1 MAGRENAGRVLVRCL
16 IGAVR
21 IVASLSF
28 VWISKRLVD
37 IATGNV
43 DADLLANILL
53 MVGIMLVQLSNNVLA
68 SYYEGLIT
76 VKIENNLRSRLF
88 AHVMRSRWNGRD
100 ALHSGDTVNRL
111 ETDIHTIT
119 ELIAT
124 RVPDILITVCQ
135 LICASAFLFIMK
147 PDLLWVLLG
156 IMVVAIVSSRLCFFK
171 IRKLSAEIRAKDA
184 QIQAYMQ
191 ENLLHRVL
199 ALTLIGVERV
209 TMRMS
214 GLQGELFDTSVKRL
228 NFNSFAR
235 AFMSLGFAAGYISAF
250 LWGVLGIHS
259 GAVTFGMMTAFL
271 QLVGQVQ
278 GPIAQIAR
286 YIPAVIHSLT
296 SVDRLSELEQLE
308 EEPSEADIFMDGVP
322 GVRVSDVTFGYESVG
337 GSEVASG
344 SVAAGGSGVGGTAAG
359 GTVAAGGSGVGTAKK
374 VLEGFSCVFE
384 PGKMTAVMGP
394 TGVGKSTLI
403 RLVLGLM
410 KPESGA
416 VELYTEAGSS
426 VSGEEAASGSPVST
440 GSATALGAVIP
451 TSAVSVPSGPATR
464 CNFMYVPQGNSLM
477 SGSIRDNFLLA
488 NPNATEQ
495 EMIKALHSACAE
507 FVLDL
512 PDGLDTVCSELGAGL
527 SEGQAQRIAIAR
539 ALLHPG
545 KIMILD
551 ESTSALD
558 SATEDR
564 ILADLRH
571 NLNGQRTIIFITH
584 RQTVADCADAIVE
597 VPVS

>member
-1 MAGRENAGRVLVRCL
+1 MTGFWQCLGNLWRMAGRENAGRVLVRCL

-43 DADLLANILL
+43 DAVLLVNIFL
-53 MVGIMLVQLSNNVLA
+53 MVGIMLVQLGNNVLA

-135 LICASAFLFIMK
+135 LVCASAFLFIMK
-147 PDLLWVLLG
+147 PGLLWVLLG
-156 IMVVAIVSSRLCFFK
+156 IMVVAIISSRLCFFK

-191 ENLLHRVL
+191 ESLLHRVL

-214 GLQGELFDTSVKRL
+214 GLQGELYDTSVKRL

-322 GVRVSDVTFGYESVG
+322 GVRVSDVTFGYEP
-337 GSEVASG
+337 ERQIFTHF
-344 SVAAGGSGVGGTAAG
+344 TA
-359 GTVAAGGSGVGTAKK
+359 
-374 VLEGFSCVFE
+374 VFE

-410 KPESGA
+410 RPESGA
-416 VELYTEAGSS
+416 VELYTEG
-426 VSGEEAASGSPVST
+426 
-440 GSATALGAVIP
+440 GAV
-451 TSAVSVPSGPATR
+451 AVTAGPAIR

-488 NPNATEQ
+488 NPNASEF
-495 EMIKALHSACAE
+495 EMINALHSACAE

-512 PDGLDTVCSELGAGL
+512 PAGLDTVCSELGAGL

-545 KIMILD
+545 KILILD

-564 ILADLRH
+564 ILADLRQ
-571 NLNGQRTIIFITH
+571 NLYGQRTIIFITH
-584 RQTVADCADAIVE
+584 RQTVADCADAIVRL
-597 VPVS
+597 S